1 MRIYKPTFKDRQGVT
16 QESAKF
22 YAELRTAD
30 GRVLRLPG
38 FASERQTAKLG
49 DRVQDLINCR
59 ASGETLPQ
67 DTAKWIETLPR
78 QTTKVLARW
87 GLLQGH
93 TLAAGKPL
101 SEHITDWR
109 ADLLAR
115 GNTEQHADLSA
126 RRVES
131 VAKACGFKFYGD
143 ISAAK
148 LQSELANRR
157 KDTPDNK
164 GKLIRGLS
172 IQSTNFYLS
181 CCKSFCRWM
190 MHERRATSSPIEY
203 LDGQN
208 VATDKRH
215 TRRMLNQSDFAKLLT
230 AAQAGAERYGM
241 SGAERALIYELAAT
255 TGLRASELASLTA
268 ISLSLGESPSV
279 TIAAKSAKNRKAAS
293 LPLRA
298 DMAVKLA
305 AFTATKLPTA
315 AVFARLDKF
324 NAARI
329 VRIDLKAA
337 GIPYTDESGNVF
349 DFHALRHQFISNLA
363 AAGVHPK
370 TAQELARHSDIKLTM
385 SRYTHIFRGELDKAV
400 DLLPDYGAEQAR
412 QSAEAVK
419 TGTNDLPV
427 TAVALPGESNE
438 SVLARRW
445 ALLGT
450 ETRRPVAPGGV
461 NAESGTSVSNPLSM
475 RESCDNQGDL
485 LKADGESR
493 TRNLR
498 FTKPLHEITKPLIN
512 QPELHGA
519 ESVLA
524 RRWALSAQKDA
535 RLAELIDR
543 WDSLPEALRQGIFA
557 MVKAVNP

>member
-1 MRIYKPTFKDRQGVT
+1 MRVYKPTRRAADGQ
-16 QESAKF
+16 SLPYDKF
-22 YAELRTAD
+22 YAELRTAE
-30 GRVLRLPG
+30 GRIMRLPG
-38 FASERQTAKLG
+38 FENQRLTESLG
-49 DRVQDLINCR
+49 RNVQRLIDCR

-67 DTAKWIETLPR
+67 DTAKWIETLPH
-78 QTTKVLARW
+78 QTTEVLARW
-87 GLLQGH
+87 GLLKGH
-93 TLAAGKPL
+93 TLASGKAL
-101 SEHITDWR
+101 SQHIADWR

-126 RRVES
+126 HRVES

-230 AAQAGAERYGM
+230 AAQAGPERYGM

-279 TIAAKSAKNRKAAS
+279 TIAAKSAKNRKAAI

-329 VRIDLKAA
+329 IRIDLKAA

-385 SRYTHIFRGELDKAV
+385 NRYTHVFRGELDKAI

-427 TAVALPGESNE
+427 NAVALPGQADVNPM
-438 SVLARRW
+438 ARNG

-450 ETRRPVAPGGV
+450 KPKRTVAPNSAVAMQGHD
-461 NAESGTSVSNPLSM
+461 EEKPLSM
-475 RESCDNQGDL
+475 QESCDNQGDL

-498 FTKPLHEITKPLIN
+498 FTKPLLCH
-512 QPELHGA
+512 
-519 ESVLA
+519 
-524 RRWALSAQKDA
+524 
-535 RLAELIDR
+535 
-543 WDSLPEALRQGIFA
+543 
-557 MVKAVNP
+557 